1 MENKRKISFRRGSF
15 VKVLDDNYTEKLA
28 MPPSFVNIFE
38 GEIPP
43 WFILEISGSR
53 KCWRVDVEND
63 ENGRVY
69 LSYGFNCF
77 IKAHSLE
84 AGNFLLFEYEKPSIL
99 QVKIYEKD
107 GSERANES
115 TFELEYEIRASESPK
130 QTPKIH
136 EGRPTESPRQTS
148 IIHVGG
154 YAEFPRQTPIF
165 NDVGYSETPRQPQII
180 REVGPFD
187 SAKQSMK
194 VHQEELTL
202 WTALP
207 SKSRIHEG
215 ERSESPRHPPIVHEG
230 EHAGTPRQLPKI
242 REVGRSEFL
251 RQTPGVQEKQVT
263 PWPRV
268 PSIRYGACEI
278 QRNVINTTK
287 RKKCMMTATGQNAC
301 FSLTWRKASHFLY
314 YVTIPK
320 PILVGKTYSNK
331 ETVLLKDTE
340 GNSWPMELR
349 VRQDGRVDLAKGWR
363 EFVNDSDLMTGDVLI
378 FEFLSNNMIQVQVVR
393 ANQVVNPSEREQDRK
408 IEPKQLFNTPLTVGN
423 ARVASEIKSSSFS
436 VTWSL
441 LSRNTYLNIPKAIAI
456 KQKLVDKDIVVLCDP
471 EGRKWSIGVRTRPSD
486 GRIGLGHGLSDFLK
500 AYGIDVGDT
509 LIFEF
514 VTERMIKVHIIKACG
529 LNHFVSGA
537 SVKQELVSLDLPME
551 VGPWLIHDAPEDLNH
566 V

>member
-1 MENKRKISFRRGSF
+1 
-15 VKVLDDNYTEKLA
+15 

-408 IEPKQLFNTPLTVGN
+408 IEPKQLFNTPYENVEPTTNRTIPNNTPVTVGN